1 MNLLSRKREIEEI
14 LRNIESQNNR
24 INKFIS
30 MITNNNSMN
39 NLAMQKYRLEMELE
53 QINQQISGIKN
64 KGDNSQK
71 ERVKKQ
77 LKILLESK
85 FLTQQEYDTFI
96 ENIDNGYSLSKIE
109 KLLSLYENEN
119 LNIIKNDKT
128 ETELE
133 DKEFI
138 RLISFILHYVINK
151 KNILPVD
158 ILFFQKILENNF
170 NVKDK
175 NILKEMFAIREEV
188 GKKDLYLILDLF
200 YNKYD
205 LESFMQILYD
215 LIIENKID
223 PKRYKEIKM
232 YTLKINKNAL

>member
-232 YTLKINKNAL
+232 YTLKRNKNAL

>member
-96 ENIDNGYSLSKIE
+96 ENIDNGYSFSKIE

-128 ETELE
+128 EPELE

-232 YTLKINKNAL
+232 YTLKRNKNAL

>member
-14 LRNIESQNNR
+14 LRNLESQNNR

-232 YTLKINKNAL
+232 YTLKRNKNAL

>member
-64 KGDNSQK
+64 KRDNSQK

-232 YTLKINKNAL
+232 YTLKRNKNAL

>member
-14 LRNIESQNNR
+14 LRNLESQNNR

-96 ENIDNGYSLSKIE
+96 ENIDNGYSFSKIE

-232 YTLKINKNAL
+232 YTLKRNKNAL